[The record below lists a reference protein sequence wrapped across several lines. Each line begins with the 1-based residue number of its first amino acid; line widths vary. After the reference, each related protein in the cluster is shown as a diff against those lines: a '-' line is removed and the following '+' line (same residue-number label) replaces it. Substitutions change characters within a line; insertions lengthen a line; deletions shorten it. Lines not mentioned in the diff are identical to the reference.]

1 MMRKAILN
9 LALVLLFLISAS
21 AYGGDRSVS
30 ATYDARTGD
39 SALDTT
45 LGDLNV
51 QTNGRDLSD
60 FISNL
65 SLSYNIP
72 KIKIEDL
79 LYRVEMTP
87 ADAYM
92 TVGLAKITNKS
103 IDEVVDEYK
112 ANKGKGWGVIAKRL
126 GIKPGSKEFHAL
138 KEGGLVELEKAK
150 GKGKG
155 KDKGDGKGKEKKS
168 AKKSKKQKKK

>member
-1 MMRKAILN
+1 MKKPILI
-9 LALVLLFLISAS
+9 LAMILLFIISSS
-21 AYGGDRSVS
+21 AYGDDRSVS
-30 ATYDARTGD
+30 ATYDAKTGD
-39 SALDTT
+39 STLDAT

-51 QTNGRDLSD
+51 QTHDSNLSD

-92 TVGLAKITNKS
+92 TVGIAKITSKP
-103 IDEVVDEYK
+103 IDDVVDEYK
-112 ANKGKGWGVIAKRL
+112 VNKGKGWGVIAKRL

-138 KEGGLVELEKAK
+138 KKGGSVELEKAK
-150 GKGKG
+150 GK
-155 KDKGDGKGKEKKS
+155 DKKISKE
-168 AKKSKKQKKK
+168 SKKQKKK

>member
-51 QTNGRDLSD
+51 QTHGRDLSD

-92 TVGLAKITNKS
+92 TVGIAKFTNKS

-112 ANKGKGWGVIAKRL
+112 TNKGKGWGVIAKRL

-150 GKGKG
+150 GKGN
-155 KDKGDGKGKEKKS
+155 DKGDGKGKSKKGS
-168 AKKSKKQKKK
+168 KKSKKKKKK

>member
-1 MMRKAILN
+1 MRKAIL
-9 LALVLLFLISAS
+9 ALVVILLFLIRAS
-21 AYGGDRSVS
+21 AYGGDTNVS
-30 ATYDARTGD
+30 ATYDAKTGD
-39 SALDTT
+39 STLDTT

-51 QTNGRDLSD
+51 QTHGRDLSD

-79 LYRVEMTP
+79 FYRVEMTP
-87 ADAYM
+87 ADVYM
-92 TVGLAKITNKS
+92 TVGIAKITNKS
-103 IDEVVDEYK
+103 IDEVVGEYK

-138 KEGGLVELEKAK
+138 KEGGSVELEKAK
-150 GKGKG
+150 AKGQGKGKGNGKGKG
-155 KDKGDGKGKEKKS
+155 KKRS
-168 AKKSKKQKKK
+168 KKSKKQKKK

>member
-1 MMRKAILN
+1 MRKTILT
-9 LALVLLFLISAS
+9 LAMILLFLISSS
-21 AYGGDRSVS
+21 AYGGEKGVS
-30 ATYDARTGD
+30 ATYNARTGD
-39 SALDTT
+39 STFDTT

-51 QTNGRDLSD
+51 QTHGRNLSD

-87 ADAYM
+87 ADVYM
-92 TVGLAKITNKS
+92 TVGIAKITNKS
-103 IDEVVDEYK
+103 IDQVFEEYE

-126 GIKPGSKEFHAL
+126 GIKPG
-138 KEGGLVELEKAK
+138 
-150 GKGKG
+150 
-155 KDKGDGKGKEKKS
+155 
-168 AKKSKKQKKK
+168 

>member
-1 MMRKAILN
+1 MRKPILT
-9 LALVLLFLISAS
+9 LAMILLFTISS
-21 AYGGDRSVS
+21 SVYGGEKSVS
-30 ATYDARTGD
+30 ATYDAKTGD

-51 QTNGRDLSD
+51 QTHGGNLSD

-79 LYRVEMTP
+79 LFKIEMTP

-92 TVGLAKITNKS
+92 TVGIAKITNKP
-103 IDEVVDEYK
+103 IHEVVDEYK

-138 KEGGLVELEKAK
+138 KKGGSVELDKAK
-150 GKGKG
+150 GKGKD
-155 KDKGDGKGKEKKS
+155 KDKGDAKGKSKKRS
-168 AKKSKKQKKK
+168 KKSKKTK

>member
-1 MMRKAILN
+1 MRKPIIT
-9 LALVLLFLISAS
+9 LALILLFMISSS
-21 AYGGDRSVS
+21 AYGGERSVN
-30 ATYDARTGD
+30 ATYDAKTGD
-39 SALDTT
+39 STLDTT

-51 QTNGRDLSD
+51 QTHGSNLSD

-79 LYRVEMTP
+79 LFKVEMTP

-92 TVGLAKITNKS
+92 TVGIAKITNKP
-103 IDEVVDEYK
+103 IHEVVDEYK

-138 KEGGLVELEKAK
+138 KKGGSVELEKAKAK

-155 KDKGDGKGKEKKS
+155 ESKGKGKKGS
-168 AKKSKKQKKK
+168 KKSKKQKKK